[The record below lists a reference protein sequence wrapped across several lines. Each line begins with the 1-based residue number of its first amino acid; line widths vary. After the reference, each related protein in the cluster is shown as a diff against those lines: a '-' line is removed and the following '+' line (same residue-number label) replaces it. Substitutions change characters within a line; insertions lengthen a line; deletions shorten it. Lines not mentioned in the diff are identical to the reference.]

1 MPNPPFLAAMT
12 LTLLGQPK
20 VTLKCTPL
28 AKSFLNVMDI
38 PGLSGWLQSA
48 IDAAVGEYVAPRSL
62 NLDLKTMLSG
72 QDQMDT
78 AAHGVIFVIVK
89 SAEGFKDGDGGKF
102 WESKAEKR
110 GDGYVTIGW
119 GKYGKAAWSSRII
132 ENEGNPFWEE
142 VAVLLVG
149 PSEMNAK
156 EMLRVQLWD
165 SGVFWNP
172 HSFLLSLRVIF
183 RSRSRR

>member
-1 MPNPPFLAAMT
+1 VWIELTGLVATTRMRIQLMPNPPFLSAMT
-12 LTLLGQPK
+12 LTFLGQPK

-72 QDQMDT
+72 RDQMDT
-78 AAHGVIFVIVK
+78 ATVGIVVVIIK
-89 SAEGFKDGDGGKF
+89 SAVGHKDGDGGKF

-110 GDGYVTIGW
+110 GDPYATIGW
-119 GKYGKAAWSSRII
+119 GKWGKPVWSSR
-132 ENEGNPFWEE
+132 
-142 VAVLLVG
+142 
-149 PSEMNAK
+149 
-156 EMLRVQLWD
+156 
-165 SGVFWNP
+165 
-172 HSFLLSLRVIF
+172 
-183 RSRSRR
+183 